1 MQYNK
6 NEIQKTNDKK
16 VLRKVKKQW
25 VVVSLSSFVL
35 LGATSFALMSHDVK
49 ASADSKV
56 VSAQGNE
63 LQSSKDNDS
72 SNSSSDITDTDQ
84 NKVQEG
90 SSSVNTNNS
99 QSSSTDISN
108 DNSLSNRIG
117 DDKSAQS
124 DNTSNVTNALSNS
137 DAQNFKNYQ
146 YGDQKNATTNN
157 AKYSDSISQG
167 VNDAYAGHVSAPNS
181 SYDNSNKDLYEAAYE
196 GVNADANKSVS
207 ENMNNSSVSDIK
219 ASAQTSNS
227 LLYIAYQ
234 YGVDFKKTAD
244 LAYKDAV
251 SSNSNDYSKGA
262 NRPTE
267 ESGLQSI
274 YDNAYSGVRQ
284 ALNAQFN
291 SDNSFN
297 TTGYASVPDM
307 NNVVDNNTEASSQ
320 QYQAAYNKT
329 VNDFNNGIVYV
340 NNSSQYMNALN
351 NASNIKKIILTN
363 NINSSGSVNKMT
375 SIVVDGQG
383 SFSLSGS
390 VSFTQSDRGNTITIQ
405 NMKSI
410 NNPYYVGGDGFVGY
424 NNVRYNGTFADLFN
438 PKVTQSNGN
447 FILGANVTTNDSISN
462 SDGSIKYNVDFDDTV
477 ANPVNGKLSGNFV
490 VGENGKYAFNSL
502 YANNLVFKNGSV
514 VSVNP
519 TQIDNHIY
527 TKSFGK
533 MVQQKELDGG
543 IIPRY
548 GLLTTGNINVNLGAT
563 VNVKLSDNT
572 NAIRVGDK
580 NQETAYTT
588 QYDGDHGNLTISG
601 TVNISAND
609 GIVPTALDKNL
620 VSGSLKGSSAVN
632 NAVVWL
638 GMGMQVLPSG
648 TFNMDLSN
656 INNISDTGT
665 YNALIYGPYK
675 ELAKGSG
682 TRGQSISKIVIL
694 QNGAMNAKVNTGNA
708 SHNRIAYLP
717 IVAFNP
723 RQLSLNLSVP
733 SGKNGTGAAGVKI
746 SLSPIDVFGGKIDQ
760 DTIDNIYAVSGYQL
774 NPYIYHYRLNGGSQG
789 ITKSKYRY
797 SESFQDINGVTNGYK
812 KPDTKN
818 GDKAISFS
826 LPYSW
831 RDSGGSGDFGNAL
844 SLLGGM
850 LQLYEDI
857 QAYNQPYDQQIEN
870 ANIVTSSPD
879 RAHRFDP
886 KPAKVDDPYKVPTQ
900 DQVSKTLASM
910 WQADKNDSKLSWYL
924 GDTSTRNNR
933 ALKFLNGQ
941 TFQSIAGMTWKEF
954 TNGKITDPNMSNT
967 ILKVAKALSE
977 TVNSLAQDTNN
988 LKTLSDNLQGDWI
1001 AGMNQKNGTSI
1012 EFTGSPS
1019 IQFDDNLST
1028 YVDGNG
1034 DYHVKFAGKFNN
1046 PNDPNALKKIFVHY
1060 ATGSFNVGDSNN
1072 QNAYINMTNKGNEN
1086 DGGFIDLSNLPIQT
1100 DANGNQYIEF
1110 NGDINLHVKT
1120 IDTVGV
1126 RLNAQEATGLT
1137 SSQGPAYQPIASV
1150 SSTYRPG
1157 NNSYQT
1163 NVDGYNSVVSD
1174 MDNGKTL
1181 SLVTNDKNDD
1191 KNGLTDND
1199 MHSIPASPDSSAF
1212 ISNINEVLNNLGND
1226 SNNSQYYIN
1235 KTSSNALAQPTYKEF
1250 SVNNQNVTP
1259 YDDSGI
1265 DGTNDNGIPNDQ
1277 VSIIRV
1283 FAIGDGKK
1291 RLLVSTTVAR
1301 DSITKDGNL
1310 DVNNYPSANTALGV
1324 LKDGVSKKNN
1334 LYQLDLNQTPLN
1346 QYSNNIY
1353 DVYVPDNKELKDGAQ
1368 IPIGTASGSVIY
1380 FKGTAKVDSKT
1391 NKIVAVTP
1399 NLKGFKAVANSNGIY
1414 PDKFGNYTLVPEA
1427 GEDTIYIDDASGNP
1441 TGISFKAVVLGNSDG
1456 TVSAT
1461 KSYTIPSGKNDGT
1474 QYVVDK
1480 NTYIGV
1486 VTDKNTGVQ
1495 TYHVKL
1501 TAQPTQKFVD
1511 IQTPSGS
1518 PINGG
1523 GIRSVDDNGNIVT
1536 TANMPGFD
1544 TTPNQMVNGKYIV
1557 NPSVNPTTVQ
1567 VPLYNPDTG
1576 KQVVQNNKPVTVS
1589 VQVQGQ
1595 SDGTVKVVGINDK
1608 TEFKD
1613 DVTKTNYKVNVG
1625 DVVNAKVDSNGSFI
1639 GPYIN
1644 ATPDGITKQVVAN
1657 TENGNNPVDGGATI
1671 NITNGKT
1678 TITSNM
1684 PGFDGVNSNGNKAV
1698 LKPSNSPVQVTIPV
1712 ISSIDG
1718 SHVGNVTVEV
1728 QGNDDGHSY
1737 ITNID
1742 GDNTFTD
1749 GNGNTYT
1756 VNTNTPLTAKTDR
1769 NGQIVPSVVVTP
1781 TVPETQTKPAV
1792 TPTGQTISAGA
1803 TITQENG
1810 STISKSNI
1818 PGFEG
1823 STPAKFDNNGNAVL
1837 KPSTQPES
1845 TAIAI
1850 HDATTGAEIG
1860 TMTVHVQGKNDGNS
1874 YVTSVDNP
1882 SNGTIKSND
1891 GNNSYTVS
1899 AGNQISVDPNDPTK
1913 FIANITPVFSGV
1925 EHVNAVTDNG
1935 SLIQGGA
1942 TITPDGNGGKQAQ
1955 TILPGFAVSTDPQTD
1970 ANGRVIFAPVSSPVQ
1985 AQIDVYDQSTNQKV
1999 GTTTVSVQGNEDGT
2013 SSIIGGTV
2021 VNGNNGKSYVIPS
2034 GTNIGLSSDNKPM
2047 VGATATK
2054 SQYNPGDNVPIT
2066 KTITPI
2072 GGQPQVITL
2081 PFQGTVQADG
2091 SIDTG
2096 LAGFDNDNANGSS
2109 DTTSSGKAP
2118 FNIGITTNSQAA
2130 VFHVYNAIT
2139 GRDTGKTINLT
2150 VSGDLY
2156 DDSKL
2161 VSINGVDD
2169 SQPSGV
2175 VVSSQT
2181 YSTPVDITDD
2191 NNVKYHTDNILTEKV
2206 FVHAGANASGN
2217 YYYLSLIPNTIS
2229 NPASLITSTGSSV
2242 GVGTISID
2250 QNNPTNGRAI
2260 VTPDNPGFASGYAT
2274 PDSTNTKL
2282 IVQPTTST
2290 TSISIKDAN
2299 GNTIAN
2305 NVNVTVQGQTN
2316 GQTTLTKV
2324 PNNGV
2329 VQGSDGNT
2337 YQITINQPI
2346 VANQPN
2352 TMGNGYYATGKLV
2365 GINSAT
2371 VTNTGQPTQSSV
2383 NNVSVQTDA
2392 NGNQVVIQN
2401 TVSSDGEYIIPSGTP
2416 VTGSGNN
2423 HSVAGLPYNANDQSV
2438 TIPTLHFDN
2447 KNKDTGITSA
2457 NVKGT
2462 VQDDGTITLNN
2473 DTQVPGPNNTVYYA
2487 KAGSVVVPVNN
2498 NGVIE
2503 YHVDTTRVQTIKD
2516 IQATLGNNQIPV
2528 DDGATVHTSP
2538 TNGQK
2543 TITSNVPGFGFD
2555 NGTKSEIVDGN
2566 ITTDDGVQLV
2576 PINDSLNGVHNDTN
2590 GSDTGSITNNLPI
2603 QGQQDG
2609 TIKTTA
2615 NTKSMDNKY
2624 IIPAGTNVTKDSNGN
2639 YHANSLPLNE
2649 DGTVTLNNT
2658 NYNGTDGSSTTGQI
2672 KAKVEPDGSL
2682 KVNSDTALT
2691 DSNGKVYTAHAGS
2704 VITPVVNNDGTIS
2717 YQVGTDVDQQ
2727 DKVVPAK
2734 TGANGQVIQGG
2745 ATIHTNQDGTKT
2757 IISNVPGFTGQSN
2770 VIPSQLG
2777 GIPTLTPG
2785 QTVISSVSADDDNGK
2800 NTDKTI
2806 SNLTVQG
2813 HDDGSITVFANQ
2825 KTTDGENVAIVGSPV
2840 TKSPDDGKY
2849 HVQTLPIDND
2859 GNVKITGAQINDDK
2873 GNKIGHKDINAHL
2886 NSDGSLT
2893 LNQSDG
2899 NVIHTVT
2906 EDGAY
2911 DAVNGTPVVKS
2922 SQGNGYTINSV
2933 DNTARIT
2940 NATLIDV
2947 KDNTTVGHASVN
2959 VDKTTGLI
2967 IGKVDLSSYANQGA
2981 DNAGYHVQ
2989 SGQKVEWDDG
2999 SGNVN
3004 SSASVN
3010 VVQNSPFNH
3019 YYSKNSSGEK
3029 GVEFIN
3035 SYTGQVVDISNDS
3048 TNYDLK
3054 VTDSDDKPYNYGTK
3068 DADKAISGIP
3078 DGYIFDHT
3086 KNIEFNASANKFDV
3100 PVVPLN
3106 TNIPTALVDGKDG
3119 QVKSVTTLPVTTN
3132 NDGSIVT
3139 NQDHVSKGKN
3149 DDPNY
3154 YFVPSG
3160 SAVNKQDDGTFH
3172 ADGYEIPEN
3181 SDGTFSITSGQYDDK
3196 NQGTSYPGKIT
3207 VNIDPNT
3214 GKITTAK
3221 ASVTQSP
3228 NGTIY
3233 QVDAGQEV
3241 TPKFEN
3247 GDVQYHVTA
3256 HVVPATQDIP
3266 AKTGT
3271 NGQIVNDG
3279 ATVTIN
3285 PANGTKTITSNVPG
3299 FAGQNNVPV
3308 DQDTSN
3314 TVLTPV
3320 NDVAKDVHFDAN
3332 GQPTQSISDVP
3343 VKGDNSGNITVTKN
3357 TKSSDGQYLVPAGST
3372 IVKGSDGNYHAPS
3385 FPLNADGSI
3394 TINNGS
3400 YDASDK
3406 TSQTGGLN
3414 ATVDNNGNMTVS
3426 KASVVTDSNGNVY
3439 VAHNGA
3445 PITPVKDAN
3454 GSVSYH
3460 VNAEKV
3466 VQNQSIAAQPGQAAS
3481 MIDDAAY
3488 VHVNDDGSKTIVS
3501 NIPGFSGFNVAE
3513 SQPIPSPVVLTPTQQ
3528 NIDSVHLDNTDGSDT
3543 GKTANQVPVIGQ
3555 SDGSIKT
3562 TNSVITPDGRII
3574 LANTT
3579 LTKDKDGNWHAE
3591 SYPYDAGNRQV
3602 TLPNVPIK
3610 DENGNVV
3617 DHQDVVANV
3626 DLNSG
3631 TLTVAD
3637 PNGVHAV
3644 TSTDAYQANQG
3655 TTINRDV
3662 NGVSVP
3668 AVNNTA
3674 VISNATLVDEVDNSN
3689 VGTGVVRVDKTT
3701 GKVIIAQLPTTGG
3714 NKNAGFKVFDKDN
3727 QIVNWQDQNGNVN
3740 PNAVVEVIDNAPY
3753 HANNN
3758 VKFLNIYNNQT
3769 FTDNTNNPFVYV
3781 SDGDSLPIHS
3791 GTTDAY
3797 MAVNG
3802 IPDGY
3807 KYANGRQIIVEQVDN
3822 NNPDDNDKRVYI
3834 VPVIPNQGTITNA
3847 SVFDQ
3852 SGNTRV
3858 DKNQSLPVN
3867 TNSDGSIT
3875 TNKDVIA
3882 KGNDNNYYMI
3892 PSGTIVDTPD
3902 TPDASYTTTGSKLPT
3917 DNQGIVTINNANFE
3931 DKSNSSNSTN
3941 GTITA
3946 TVDTEKGILK
3956 VAKTTVI
3963 NDPNDPTKAYLAKPG
3978 EVITVT
3984 TSNGQPV
3991 YHVPSTVIEQ
4001 NKNVNAQ
4008 LGQNGP
4014 ILDGAAKIV
4023 VNNDGSHTI
4032 VSNVPGFTGTT
4043 IPEGQS
4049 VPNNPVLT
4057 PFAGVINGAHVLDNN
4072 NNDTQNIANNI
4083 PVIGQDDGSI
4093 RVTAPVITPGGRIIL
4108 PGTEVTKDAN
4118 GNWSVPSYQYDESTR
4133 QVILPNVPV
4142 KDASGKIIGSKDVHA
4157 NINLN
4162 SGAMTVADDNGIHV
4176 VKDTKAYQ
4184 ADKGTPI
4191 DNNNGNISL
4200 TAQDDTVTI
4209 NNPTLID
4216 VSDGHTV
4223 NDIHGTVVVDK
4234 TTGLI
4239 LNATLPDNG
4248 GYQNGGYHIHDQSN
4262 QVVNWKDDNG
4272 QLNDHAVVKIR
4283 DNKSYSANNNV
4294 QFLNIYDN
4302 TVITNTGSSV
4312 YVTDSDHTPIYAGT
4326 ENAYK
4331 AVNNMPDGY
4340 NYANGK
4346 QITQINKDDQTFYV
4360 VPVYPGNGVIKNAT
4374 IFDNN
4379 NVKVDHAQ
4387 DLPVSTD
4394 SNGDITTN
4402 KNVISKGKDGNY
4414 YVVPIGS
4421 SVNLNP
4427 NNDGTYA
4434 TSGSKLPSS
4443 TDGVVDISN
4452 AHFDDKQHDKSV
4464 IGPITANVDTQNG
4477 KLTVAH
4483 TSVKTD
4489 QNDPTKAYRVDK
4501 GAEVSIVNNN
4511 GNVEYHVPAT
4521 QITQD
4526 GAIPAKPGQN
4536 STPVDNAATVH
4547 YNDDGSKT
4555 INSNVPGYKGYVV
4568 ADGQDVPANPTLTPF
4583 DDVAKNVHF
4592 DHNGQDTNSIGDLPV
4607 RGDDNGNIS
4616 VTQNTTSLDGKFMIP
4631 KGTLIDKDNDGNYH
4645 GPSLPVNADGTVLV
4659 QNVNVQDNQGN
4670 DKAKHDFVAN
4680 VDHNGQL
4687 TTAKDQVVQGN
4698 DNKQYIIP
4706 AGTPI
4711 VQDSITHEY
4720 KVIGS
4725 GLPFDNGVVTIDNGH
4740 YDNRDNPSQS
4750 IPGKIVAT
4758 VDNQNGKLTIKDT
4771 TVIVDPNDP
4780 HTVYK
4785 ANAGEPII
4793 IVNDGNNGVEYH
4805 VNATKLAQ
4813 DYPVDAKIGI
4823 NGPVIP
4829 ASATVHY
4836 NSDGSMSINSTVPG
4850 FKGYVVPNG
4859 QNVPDNPVLTPVDS
4873 IATNVH
4879 FDHAGNDTGSIN
4891 DLPVKGDDNGNIVV
4905 THSTKSNDGKWMVP
4919 AGTTVK
4925 KGSDGQYHAE
4935 SLPIDK
4941 DGNVLIDNAN
4951 VNDANGTPR
4960 AQTKL
4965 VAKVDDQGNIVTV
4978 KDQIIMGNDNNYYMV
4993 PAGSEVTK
5001 NPSNGSYQVSG
5012 NLIPTNP
5019 DGTVTISDAH
5029 FDDKTDSTKSVKGNL
5044 VAVVNPENGTLSV
5057 KDTTV
5062 VNDPTNSKRAYRA
5075 DTNEPIT
5082 VVSDGNGGVQY
5093 HVSATPIDQDAP
5105 IAAKAGSN
5113 GPVDIH
5119 NAHVHVNSDGSK
5131 TVVSDVPG
5139 FIGQTFANHEE
5150 VPQTPILVPV
5160 DGVIDDVH
5168 FDNDGNGTDSIGS
5181 IPVRGDNNGNI
5192 VVTHATKSS
5201 DGKYLVPAGT
5211 TVKKDNDGNYH
5222 VNAYLV
5228 NLDGTIT
5235 IDNVILD
5242 GQDKSSIKGKVIAK
5256 VNNDGSLT
5264 VVKTTVTNDGN
5275 GHLYTAN
5282 ENALIR
5288 VVINSDGTTSLH
5300 VDSVKSYD
5308 GLTPEE
5314 AAKQRAESFLPV
5326 PSLKG
5331 KDKGYISRFMTA
5343 YKKELRRV
5351 IPTYVYSTRG
5361 LYVHR
5366 SEHLTVFNRVKGYA
5380 KKQRNLAHVFKV
5392 RGFKLDQNKYPRLK
5406 VDGGYISLNKYI
5418 RDAYYR
5424 TNHNVFRVIR
5434 DTGVL
5439 IHTSK
5444 TFTKGNSVR
5453 RLHKGDRIFVKKVVK
5468 FFGITRL
5475 YLGHGQYVTSNKTYV
5490 DTDKIKVPTYVYW
5503 TNKRGVYV
5511 NSKFTR
5517 KNIVKYYRAR
5527 ARNVSEAHKVIKAF
5541 RTKNGIKYRIDLGY
5555 VNAKR
5560 TIDAYYRGQVKTVR
5574 VIRKSGIAVH
5584 NSKTFN
5590 KATTIRYIKHNT
5602 LIRIKK
5608 NIKLYGITRFYI
5620 GNGQYIT
5627 SNKTWVNKIN

>member
-16 VLRKVKKQW
+16 ILRKVKKQW
-25 VVVSLSSFVL
+25 VVVSLSSFAL
-35 LGATSFALMSHDVK
+35 LGATSLALMSQGVK
-49 ASADSKV
+49 ASADTTSTNQSTHV
-56 VSAQGNE
+56 QSDISGSNNQSNGVNSDQGNTQNNN
-63 LQSSKDNDS
+63 QSANSNTD
-72 SNSSSDITDTDQ
+72 NSSLS
-84 NKVQEG
+84 
-90 SSSVNTNNS
+90 NN
-99 QSSSTDISN
+99 N
-108 DNSLSNRIG
+108 DDDSLSNRMG
-117 DDKSAQS
+117 DDKSSQS
-124 DNTSNVTNALSNS
+124 GDTSNVTNALSNS

-146 YGDQKNATTNN
+146 YGNQKNATTNN

-167 VNDAYAGHVSAPNS
+167 VNDAYAGHISAPNS

-196 GVNADANKSVS
+196 GVNADASKGVS
-207 ENMNNSSVSDIK
+207 ENMTNSSISDIK
-219 ASAQTSNS
+219 TSAQTSNS

-234 YGVDFKKTAD
+234 YGVDFKRTAD

-251 SSNSNDYSKGA
+251 SSNSNDYSKGT

-274 YDNAYSGVRQ
+274 YDNAYAGVRQ

-297 TTGYASVPDM
+297 TTGYASIPDM
-307 NNVVDNNTEASSQ
+307 KNVVDNNTEASSQ

-363 NINSSGSVNKMT
+363 NINASGSVNKIT
-375 SIVVDGQG
+375 NILVDGQG
-383 SFSLSGS
+383 NFSLAGS
-390 VSFTQSDRGNTITIQ
+390 VSFAQSDRGNTITIQ

-447 FILGANVTTNDSISN
+447 FILGANVTTSDSTTN

-490 VGENGKYAFNSL
+490 VGENGKYTFNSL
-502 YANNLVFKNGSV
+502 YANNLVFKNGAV

-527 TKSFGK
+527 SKSFGK

-580 NQETAYTT
+580 KQETAYTT
-588 QYDGDHGNLTISG
+588 QYDGNHGNLTISG

-620 VSGSLKGSSAVN
+620 VSGSLKGSSPVN

-656 INNISDTGT
+656 INNVSDTGT

-789 ITKSKYRY
+789 ITKPKYRY

-870 ANIVTSSPD
+870 ANIVTNSPD

-900 DQVSKTLASM
+900 DQVDKTLASM

-924 GDTSTRNNR
+924 GDTSPRNNR

-941 TFQSIAGMTWKEF
+941 TFQSVAGMNWKAF
-954 TNGKITDPNMSNT
+954 TYGKITDINMSNT
-967 ILKVAKALSE
+967 ILKVAKVLSE
-977 TVNSLAQDTNN
+977 TVNSLARDTSN

-1034 DYHVKFAGKFNN
+1034 DYHVRFAGKFNN

-1060 ATGSFNVGDSNN
+1060 ATGSFNVGENNN
-1072 QNAYINMTNKGNEN
+1072 QNAYINMINKGSEN
-1086 DGGFIDLSNLPIQT
+1086 DGGFIDLSNSPIQT

-1120 IDTVGV
+1120 VDTVGV

-1212 ISNINEVLNNLGND
+1212 ISNINEVLSNLGND

-1235 KTSSNALAQPTYKEF
+1235 KTSSNALPQPTYKEF

-1265 DGTNDNGIPNDQ
+1265 DGTNNNGIPNDQ

-1310 DVNNYPSANTALGV
+1310 DINNYPSSNTALGV

-1334 LYQLDLNQTPLN
+1334 LYQLDLSQTPLN

-1380 FKGTAKVDSKT
+1380 FKGTANVDSKT
-1391 NKIVAVTP
+1391 NKIISVTP

-1441 TGISFKAVVLGNSDG
+1441 TGISFKAVVLGNGDG

-1544 TTPNQMVNGKYIV
+1544 TTPNQMVNSKYIV
-1557 NPSVNPTTVQ
+1557 NPAVSPTTVQ

-1613 DVTKTNYKVNVG
+1613 DVIKTNYKVNVG
-1625 DVVNAKVDSNGSFI
+1625 DVVNANVDSNGSFI

-1644 ATPDGITKQVVAN
+1644 GTSDGITKQVVAN
-1657 TENGNNPVDGGATI
+1657 TQNGNNPVDGGATI

-1684 PGFDGVNSNGNKAV
+1684 PGFDGVTSNGNKAV
-1698 LKPSNSPVQVTIPV
+1698 LKPSNSPVQVAIPV
-1712 ISSIDG
+1712 ISSTDG
-1718 SHVGNVTVEV
+1718 SHVGDVTVKV
-1728 QGNDDGHSY
+1728 QGKDDGHSY
-1737 ITNID
+1737 ITSIS

-1749 GNGNTYT
+1749 DKGNTYT
-1756 VNTNTPLTAKTDR
+1756 VNTNTQLTAKTDR
-1769 NGQIVPSVVVTP
+1769 NGQIVPSAVVTP

-1818 PGFEG
+1818 PGFDG

-1837 KPSTQPES
+1837 KPSAQPES
-1845 TAIAI
+1845 TTIAI
-1850 HDATTGAEIG
+1850 HDATTGFEIG

-1874 YVTSVDNP
+1874 YVTSVDDP
-1882 SNGTIKSND
+1882 SNGTIKSAD

-1899 AGNQISVDPNDPTK
+1899 AGTQITVDQNNPTK
-1913 FIANITPVFSGV
+1913 FIANVTPTFSGNQK
-1925 EHVNAVTDNG
+1925 VNAVTDSG
-1935 SLIQGGA
+1935 SSIQGGA
-1942 TITPDGNGGKQAQ
+1942 TITSDGNGGKQAQ
-1955 TILPGFAVSTDPQTD
+1955 AVLPGFAVSTDPQTD
-1970 ANGRVIFAPVSSPVQ
+1970 ANGSVILTPASSQVQ

-2118 FNIGITTNSQAA
+2118 FNIGFTTNSQAA

-2191 NNVKYHTDNILTEKV
+2191 NNVNYHTDNILTEKV

-2392 NGNQVVIQN
+2392 NGNQVVSQN

-2423 HSVAGLPYNANDQSV
+2423 HSVAGLPYSANDQSV

-2447 KNKDTGITSA
+2447 KNKDTGITSP

-2473 DTQVPGPNNTVYYA
+2473 DTQVPGPNNTTYVA
-2487 KAGSVVVPVNN
+2487 KAGSVIKSVNN
-2498 NGVIE
+2498 NGVVE
-2503 YHVDTTRVQTIKD
+2503 YHVESKRVETTKD
-2516 IQATLGNNQIPV
+2516 VPATLGNNTTPV
-2528 DDGATVHTSP
+2528 NGGATVKIDPST
-2538 TNGQK
+2538 GQK
-2543 TITSNVPGFGFD
+2543 TIISNVPGFGFD
-2555 NGTKSEIVDGN
+2555 NGQKSETVDAN
-2566 ITTDDGVQLV
+2566 ITTDTGVQLV
-2576 PINDSLNGVHNDTN
+2576 PVNDSLKGVHNDNN
-2590 GSDTGSITNNLPI
+2590 GTDTGSTTNNLPI

-2615 NTKSMDNKY
+2615 NTTSTDGKY
-2624 IIPAGTNVTKDSNGN
+2624 IIPAGTTVTKDANGQ
-2639 YHANSLPLNE
+2639 YHANSLQLNS

-2658 NYNGTDGSSTTGQI
+2658 SYNGTDGSSTTGQI
-2672 KAKVEPDGSL
+2672 KAIVGSDGTI

-2691 DSNGKVYTAHAGS
+2691 DQNGKVYTAHAGS
-2704 VITPVVNNDGTIS
+2704 LITPVVNNDGTIS
-2717 YQVGTDVDQQ
+2717 YQVNADVDQQ

-2734 TGANGQVIQGG
+2734 TGSNGSVVQGG
-2745 ATIHTNQDGTKT
+2745 ATIHTNPDGTKT
-2757 IISNVPGFTGQSN
+2757 ITSNVPGFIGQYN
-2770 VIPSQLG
+2770 VAPSQVASV
-2777 GIPTLTPG
+2777 PTLAPG
-2785 QTVISSVSADDDNGK
+2785 QTTISSVSADDDKGNSTG
-2800 NTDKTI
+2800 KTI
-2806 SNLTVQG
+2806 SQLTVQG
-2813 HDDGSITVFANQ
+2813 HDDGSITVASN
-2825 KTTDGENVAIVGSPV
+2825 KRTTDGNNIAIVGSTV
-2840 TKSPDDGKY
+2840 VKSPSDGNY

-2859 GNVKITGAQINDDK
+2859 DNVTISQAQINDDK
-2873 GNKIGHKDINAHL
+2873 NNKIDHKDITAHL

-2893 LNQSDG
+2893 LNQS
-2899 NVIHTVT
+2899 VHTVT
-2906 EDGAY
+2906 DNSAY
-2911 DAVNGTPVVKS
+2911 DAAKGTTVVKS
-2922 SQGNGYTINSV
+2922 PDGNGYVVNSV

-2967 IGKVDLSSYANQGA
+2967 IGKVDLSPYAKQGA

-2989 SGQKVEWDDG
+2989 NSQTVSWNDG

-3004 SSASVN
+3004 NSANVN
-3010 VVQNSPFNH
+3010 VIQNSPFTH
-3019 YYSKNSSGEK
+3019 YYSKNESDK
-3029 GVEFIN
+3029 AGVEFIN
-3035 SYTGQVVDISNDS
+3035 SYSNEVIDITNDS

-3054 VTDSDDKPYNYGTK
+3054 VTDSDNKPYNYGTK
-3068 DADKAISGIP
+3068 DADTAISGIP
-3078 DGYIFDHT
+3078 SGYMFDHS
-3086 KNIEFNASANKFDV
+3086 KNIEFNSNSNKYDV
-3100 PVVPLN
+3100 PVVPIN
-3106 TNIPTALVDGKDG
+3106 ASIPTALIDGKDG
-3119 QVKSVTTLPVTTN
+3119 QVKSVTTLPVKTN

-3160 SAVNKQDDGTFH
+3160 STVTKQADGSFH
-3172 ADGYEIPEN
+3172 ADGYEIPAN
-3181 SDGTFSITSGQYDDK
+3181 PDGTFDITSGQYDDK
-3196 NQGTSYPGKIT
+3196 DKETSYPGKIT
-3207 VNIDPNT
+3207 ANIDSNT
-3214 GKITTAK
+3214 GKITIAK

-3228 NGTIY
+3228 DGTIY
-3233 QVDAGQEV
+3233 QVDAGEEV

-3256 HVVPATQDIP
+3256 HVVPATQNIP

-3271 NGQIVNDG
+3271 NGQVVNDG

-3285 PANGTKTITSNVPG
+3285 PTNGTKTITSNVPG

-3332 GQPTQSISDVP
+3332 GQPTQSIGDVP
-3343 VKGDNSGNITVTKN
+3343 VKGDNNGNIIVTKN
-3357 TKSSDGQYLVPAGST
+3357 TKSSDGQYMVPAGST
-3372 IVKGSDGNYHAPS
+3372 IAKGSNGNYHAPS

-3466 VQNQSIAAQPGQAAS
+3466 VQNQSIAAQPGQASS

-3488 VHVNDDGSKTIVS
+3488 VHVNDDGSKTVMS
-3501 NIPGFSGFNVAE
+3501 NMPGFTGFNVPE
-3513 SQPIPSPVVLTPTQQ
+3513 GQSLPSPVVLTPIKQTLD
-3528 NIDSVHLDNTDGSDT
+3528 NVHLDNADGSDT
-3543 GKTANQVPVIGQ
+3543 GKTANSVPVVGQ
-3555 SDGSIKT
+3555 ADGTIKT

-3579 LTKDKDGNWHAE
+3579 LTKDKDGNWHAD

-3631 TLTVAD
+3631 ALTVAD
-3637 PNGVHAV
+3637 SNGVHAV
-3644 TSTDAYQANQG
+3644 TTIDAYQADQG
-3655 TTINRDV
+3655 TQINRDA

-3668 AVNNTA
+3668 AINNTA

-3689 VGTGVVRVDKTT
+3689 VGTGVIRIDKTT
-3701 GKVIIAQLPTTGG
+3701 GKVIVAQLPTTGG
-3714 NKNAGFKVFDKDN
+3714 NKNSGFKVFDKDN
-3727 QIVNWQDQNGNVN
+3727 QIVNWKDQNGNVN

-3758 VKFLNIYNNQT
+3758 VKFLNIYNKQV
-3769 FTDNTNNPFVYV
+3769 FTNNTKNPFVYV
-3781 SDGDSLPIHS
+3781 SDSDSLPIHA
-3791 GTTDAY
+3791 GTPDAY

-3807 KYANGRQIIVEQVDN
+3807 KYASGRQIIVDQVDN
-3822 NNPDDNDKRVYI
+3822 NNPDDNDKRVYT
-3834 VPVIPNQGTITNA
+3834 VPVIPDQGTITNA

-3858 DKNQSLPVN
+3858 DKSQSLPVN

-3882 KGNDNNYYMI
+3882 MGNDKNYYMI
-3892 PSGTIVDTPD
+3892 PSGTTINTPD
-3902 TPDASYTTTGSKLPT
+3902 TPDAPYTTTGTKLPT
-3917 DNQGIVTINNANFE
+3917 DDQGIVTINNANFE
-3931 DKSNSSNSTN
+3931 DKNNSGNSTT
-3941 GTITA
+3941 GTVTA
-3946 TVDTEKGILK
+3946 TVDTNNGILK

-3963 NDPNDPTKAYLAKPG
+3963 NDPNDSTKAYLAKPG

-4001 NKNVNAQ
+4001 NKDVSAQ
-4008 LGQNGP
+4008 LGKNGP
-4014 ILDGAAKIV
+4014 ISDGTAKVV

-4032 VSNVPGFTGTT
+4032 VSKVPGFTGTT

-4049 VPNNPVLT
+4049 VPTNPVLK
-4057 PFAGVINGAHVLDNN
+4057 PSAGVINGAHVLDNN

-4083 PVIGQDDGSI
+4083 PVFGQDDGSI

-4108 PGTEVTKDAN
+4108 PRTEVTKDAN
-4118 GNWSVPSYQYDESTR
+4118 GNWNVPSYQYDANTR

-4142 KDASGKIIGSKDVHA
+4142 KDASGKVIGAKDVHA
-4157 NINLN
+4157 NINPN
-4162 SGAMTVADDNGIHV
+4162 TGEMTLADDNDIHV
-4176 VKDTKAYQ
+4176 VRDTKSYQ

-4191 DNNNGNISL
+4191 ANNNGTISL

-4216 VSDGHTV
+4216 VSDGHIV
-4223 NDIHGTVVVDK
+4223 NDVHGTVVVDK

-4239 LNATLPDNG
+4239 LSSNLPDTG
-4248 GYQNGGYHIHDQSN
+4248 GYQNGGYHIHEQVN
-4262 QVVNWKDDNG
+4262 QVVNWKGTNG
-4272 QLNDHAVVKIR
+4272 QPNDQAIVNVR
-4283 DNKSYSANNNV
+4283 DNNSYTANNNV
-4294 QFLNIYDN
+4294 KFLNIYDN
-4302 TVITNTGSSV
+4302 KVFTNSGSSV

-4331 AVNNMPDGY
+4331 AVNNIPAGY
-4340 NYANGK
+4340 NYAIGK
-4346 QITQINKDDQTFYV
+4346 QITKVTDGGQTFYQ
-4360 VPVYPGNGVIKNAT
+4360 VPVYLTNGIIKNAT

-4379 NVKVDHAQ
+4379 NNVKVDHGK
-4387 DLPVSTD
+4387 DLPVNTD
-4394 SNGDITTN
+4394 TNGDITTTAD
-4402 KNVISKGKDGNY
+4402 VIAKGKDGNY
-4414 YVVPIGS
+4414 YVVPSGS
-4421 SVNLNP
+4421 SVNQNP

-4434 TSGSKLPSS
+4434 TTGSKLPSS
-4443 TDGVVDISN
+4443 TNGVVNISN
-4452 AHFDDKQHDKSV
+4452 AHFDDEQHKKSV
-4464 IGPITANVDTQNG
+4464 IGPITANVDSQNG

-4489 QNDPTKAYRVDK
+4489 PDDPTKAYRVDQ

-4511 GNVEYHVPAT
+4511 GNVEYHVHAT

-4555 INSNVPGYKGYVV
+4555 INSSIPGYKGYTVP
-4568 ADGQDVPANPTLTPF
+4568 DGQDVPANPTLTPV

-4592 DHNGQDTNSIGDLPV
+4592 DHNGQDTNSIGDVPV
-4607 RGDDNGNIS
+4607 RGDDNGNIA
-4616 VTQNTTSLDGKFMIP
+4616 VTQNTTSSDGKFMIP
-4631 KGTLIDKDNDGNYH
+4631 KGTIIAKNNDGSYH
-4645 GPSLPVNADGTVLV
+4645 GTSLPVNSDGTVLV
-4659 QNVNVQDNQGN
+4659 QNVNVQDNQGKN
-4670 DKAKHDFVAN
+4670 KAKHDFVAN
-4680 VDHNGQL
+4680 VDNNGQL

-4711 VQDSITHEY
+4711 VQDPSTHEY
-4720 KVIGS
+4720 KVVGN

-4750 IPGKIVAT
+4750 VPAKIVAT
-4758 VDNQNGKLTIKDT
+4758 VDNQNGKLTMKDT
-4771 TVIVDPNDP
+4771 TVVTDPNDP

-4785 ANAGEPII
+4785 ANAGDPII
-4793 IVNDGNNGVEYH
+4793 IKSDGNNGVEYH
-4805 VNATKLAQ
+4805 VNAIKLAQ
-4813 DYPVDAKIGI
+4813 DYPVDAQTGI
-4823 NGPVIP
+4823 NGPVVP

-4836 NSDGSMSINSTVPG
+4836 NSDGSMNINSNVPG

-4859 QNVPDNPVLTPVDS
+4859 QSVPDNPVLTPVDDTAS
-4873 IATNVH
+4873 DVH
-4879 FDHAGNDTGSIN
+4879 FDNAGNDTGSFN

-4905 THSTKSNDGKWMVP
+4905 THSTKSTDSKRMVP
-4919 AGTTVK
+4919 AGTVIK
-4925 KGSDGQYHAE
+4925 KGDDGKYHAE

-4941 DGNVLIDNAN
+4941 DGNVVIDNAN
-4951 VNDANGTPR
+4951 VNDANGIPR

-4978 KDQIIMGNDNNYYMV
+4978 KDQIVMGNDNNYYMV
-4993 PAGSEVTK
+4993 PAESDVTK

-5012 NLIPTNP
+5012 KLLPTNP

-5029 FDDKTDSTKSVKGNL
+5029 FDDKTDPTKSVKGDL
-5044 VAVVNPENGTLSV
+5044 VAVVDPENGTLSV

-5062 VNDPTNSKRAYRA
+5062 VNDPTNPKRAYRA
-5075 DTNEPIT
+5075 DANEPIT
-5082 VVSDGNGGVQY
+5082 VVSDGKGGVQY

-5105 IAAKAGSN
+5105 IAAKVGAN
-5113 GPVDIH
+5113 GLVDIH
-5119 NAHVHVNSDGSK
+5119 NAHVHVNGDGSK

-5139 FIGQTFANHEE
+5139 FTGQTFANHED
-5150 VPQTPILVPV
+5150 VPETPDLTPT
-5160 DGVIDDVH
+5160 DGIIDGAH
-5168 FDNDGNGTDSIGS
+5168 FDSDDKDTNSIGRLS
-5181 IPVRGDNNGNI
+5181 VRGDDNGNI
-5192 VVTHATKSS
+5192 VVTHPTKSS
-5201 DGKYLVPAGT
+5201 DGKFLVLAGT
-5211 TVKKDNDGNYH
+5211 TAIRDNNGNYH
-5222 VNAYLV
+5222 ANSYPVNP
-5228 NLDGTIT
+5228 DGTIT
-5235 IDNVILD
+5235 IDNVNLD
-5242 GQDKSSIKGKVIAK
+5242 GQDKSSIKGTAVAK
-5256 VNNDGSLT
+5256 VNDDGSLI

-5282 ENALIR
+5282 ENTPIR
-5288 VVINSDGTTSLH
+5288 IVINSDGTTSLH

-5314 AAKQRAESFLPV
+5314 AAKKKADAFLPV
-5326 PSLKG
+5326 PSFKG
-5331 KDKGYISRFMTA
+5331 KDKEYISRFMTA
-5343 YKKELRRV
+5343 YKEELRRV

-5361 LYVHR
+5361 LYVHS

-5380 KKQRNLAHVFKV
+5380 KKPRNLAHVFKV
-5392 RGFKLDQNKYPRLK
+5392 RGFKLAQNKYPRLK

-5424 TNHNVFRVIR
+5424 TNHPLFRVIR
-5434 DTGVL
+5434 KTGVL

-5444 TFTKGNSVR
+5444 KFHYGKKHVIRLR
-5453 RLHKGDRIFVKKVVK
+5453 RGALIHVKKVVK
-5468 FFGITRL
+5468 YHNITRL
-5475 YLGHGQYVTSNKTYV
+5475 YIGNGKYVTSNKTYV
-5490 DTDKIKVPTYVYW
+5490 ALAKKSAPLYVYW

-5511 NSKFTR
+5511 NTRFTR
-5517 KNIVKYYRAR
+5517 KNAVKYFSKRPRNKANAYKVLRIVK
-5527 ARNVSEAHKVIKAF
+5527 
-5541 RTKNGIKYRIDLGY
+5541 TKNGIKYRIKPGY
-5555 VNAKR
+5555 INAKG
-5560 TIDAYYRGQVKTVR
+5560 TIPAYYVRRTKLIR
-5574 VIRKSGIAVH
+5574 VIRNRGILVH
-5584 NSKTFN
+5584 YAKKFTRRN
-5590 KATTIRYIKHNT
+5590 AIKHFRKNT
-5602 LIRIKK
+5602 LIRVRSVARF
-5608 NIKLYGITRFYI
+5608 YGITRFYI
-5620 GNGQYIT
+5620 GNGEYIT
-5627 SNKTWVNKIN
+5627 SNKTWVNRIK